1 MAGHHSEV
9 LCTGLGAEVFNGFLD
24 KRFPEDVTETFC
36 AEIYDLETTQFS
48 WVSAEKERLEKELD
62 MQFGIGQSLLQT
74 RGTAEYLAR
83 GIAEY
88 LLTVQDEVPDLVQ
101 HFAGGLVLAS
111 GMLAQA
117 AGHSHMALATVSS
130 SVAMML
136 RGCDVSVGGA
146 ITGAAAGSSWGYVGG
161 PKAAAAGVVL
171 GGVAG
176 SQGAGVPSVSKR

>member
-9 LCTGLGAEVFNGFLD
+9 LCTGLAAEVFNGFLN

-48 WVSAEKERLEKELD
+48 WVSAEKERLQKELD
-62 MQFGIGQSLLQT
+62 MEFGVGQSLLQT
-74 RGTAEYLAR
+74 PVSASTLAR
-83 GIAEY
+83 NIAEY
-88 LLTVQDEVPDLVQ
+88 LLTVQDEAPDLVQ

-111 GMLAQA
+111 GILAQA

-136 RGCDVSVGGA
+136 KGCSVGGA
-146 ITGAAAGSSWGYVGG
+146 IAGAAAGSSWGYAGG
-161 PKAAAAGVVL
+161 PKAAVGGAIL
-171 GGVAG
+171 GGIAG
-176 SQGAGVPSVSKR
+176 SQGAGVPSLSKR